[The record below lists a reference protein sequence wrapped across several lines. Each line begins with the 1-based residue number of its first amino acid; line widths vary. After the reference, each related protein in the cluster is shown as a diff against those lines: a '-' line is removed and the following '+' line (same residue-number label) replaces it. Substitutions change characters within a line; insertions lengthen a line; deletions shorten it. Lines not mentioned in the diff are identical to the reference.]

1 MNEFDFVKA
10 LKELQETNKEG
21 YELVVETI
29 HRLSEKQK
37 TRENVE

>member
-10 LKELQETNKEG
+10 LKELQETNPEG

-29 HRLSEKQK
+29 HRLSEKQLEK
-37 TRENVE
+37 EENK